1 MIQKQQGASFLEVI
15 TKPQEPQVQGERK
28 RTSLQF
34 SADFGQFSL
43 QLNHGFECSVQLCM
57 CMCQNL
63 QSNIEV
69 GTISYTSSSSSI
81 FTESSW
87 VLQSRVAL

>member
-43 QLNHGFECSVQLCM
+43 QLNHG
-57 CMCQNL
+57 
-63 QSNIEV
+63 
-69 GTISYTSSSSSI
+69 
-81 FTESSW
+81 W
-87 VLQSRVAL
+87 V